1 MEIAHDL
8 RHAAA
13 RMLKAPGL
21 PLGAV
26 LAIGI
31 GLGGAVAVF
40 RVIDVALFSPLELQQ
55 ANGVFVVTER
65 RASGEVFERIS
76 PDELNVLRS
85 PDSPFESVAAVTTD
99 TVTMTAPGDAQEV
112 RVGLVTPALF
122 QLFRVQ
128 PRAGRIQLDDDAS
141 NRNGDVVVVGEA
153 FWDRHFPGQGVT
165 NQQIVLGGRPA
176 TIVGVLPAA
185 FGYPSGAELWRS
197 LPSSYLVPNRVHYL
211 TVVVRRRPTAID
223 EAVSTFLSVANTRV
237 ADRAG
242 SGAHE
247 LAATPF
253 ADAAL
258 GTARQ
263 TLIMLGMA
271 VVALLVLTATSVA
284 TLLVARTWGR
294 RGDYRLKA
302 ALGATQFR
310 LLREPLCESFVLAAP
325 AAFLALGIAHAALQ
339 VVGTLAVD
347 RLRVLDGI
355 GLDAG
360 STWVAAGLAALV
372 TFLAGVVPALT
383 IVARVG
389 RLRGG
394 MIVPETGRR
403 RIAHVLVAGQ
413 VALAVV
419 LATGA
424 GLFVKSFYRVSALDT
439 GMAVDEVVIWR
450 VALPPNRYAGPAVSA
465 FYRTVF
471 DRLGSLPQVRR
482 VSAALGLP
490 FNFTGVAA
498 SRSVTSRPG
507 DPDARV
513 TVSAN
518 VVGPDYFSTMGIQL
532 LAGRQFT
539 DADVAGSSNVIA
551 ISASTA
557 RAVFGSLDPIGREMA
572 FDDALGRE
580 RAAVVAVVRDTRTTR
595 VSDGLQRQTFSP
607 RLSSPR
613 MAVTVRLRGVV
624 TARDMEALR
633 TAARQID
640 SQLPA
645 DFTRLTDLRSD
656 EVSLP
661 VLRTGLLL
669 AFATQAMLISSISV
683 LGLVRWRVAQRSR
696 ELALRVALGAT
707 PGMVRRLLLTT
718 EMAWVLGGLVTGAVF
733 AFLAAPRLGGMLI
746 FVNPQ
751 DPSIVASAVGL
762 LSIVALVAVVPL
774 ANRIAVGP
782 HAFVATPGDRM
793 TA

>member
-1 MEIAHDL
+1 MEIAHEL

-76 PDELNVLRS
+76 PDELSGLRS

-99 TVTMTAPGDAQEV
+99 TVTMTAPGEATEV
-112 RVGLVTPALF
+112 RIGLVAPALF
-122 QLFRVQ
+122 QLFRVR
-128 PRAGRIQLDDDAS
+128 PRAGRSLVDDDAS
-141 NRNGDVVVVGEA
+141 NRSGEVVVVGET
-153 FWDRHFPGQGVT
+153 FWDRHFPGQSLG

-176 TIVGVLPAA
+176 TIVGVIPAA
-185 FGYPSGAELWRS
+185 FGFPSGAELWRP

-211 TVVVRRRPTAID
+211 VVVVRRRPAAAD
-223 EAVSTFLSVANTRV
+223 EIVSTFLSVANTRI
-237 ADRAG
+237 AGRAG
-242 SGAHE
+242 SGGHV

-253 ADAAL
+253 VDAAL

-263 TLIMLGMA
+263 TLIMLGVA

-284 TLLVARTWGR
+284 TLLVARAWGR
-294 RGDYRLKA
+294 RGDYGVKA

-325 AAFLALGIAHAALQ
+325 AAFLALGIAHLALQ
-339 VVGTLAVD
+339 VVEALAVD

-360 STWVAAGLAALV
+360 SAWVAAGLAALV

-389 RLRGG
+389 RMRG

-403 RIAHVLVAGQ
+403 RIAHALVAVQ

-419 LATGA
+419 LATAA
-424 GLFVKSFYRVSALDT
+424 GLFAKSFYRVSAVNT
-439 GMAVDEVVIWR
+439 GIAVDEVVIWR
-450 VALPPNRYAGPAVSA
+450 VALPPNRYAGPAVA
-465 FYRTVF
+465 EFYRSVF
-471 DRLGSLPQVRR
+471 DRLGALPQVRS

-498 SRSVTSRPG
+498 SRSATSRPD
-507 DPDARV
+507 DPEARV
-513 TVSAN
+513 RVSAN

-539 DADVAGSSNVIA
+539 ETDIAGSPNVIA

-557 RAVFGSLDPIGREMA
+557 RAVFGPLDPIGRQLA

-580 RAAVVAVVRDTRTTR
+580 RATVVAVVRDTRTTR
-595 VSDGLQRQTFSP
+595 LSDGLLRQTFSP

-613 MAVTVRLRGVV
+613 MAVMVRLRGVA
-624 TARDMEALR
+624 TPRDIQALR
-633 TAARQID
+633 AAARQID

-645 DFTRLTDLRSD
+645 DFTRLADLRSD

-661 VLRTGLLL
+661 VLRTGLLM
-669 AFATQAMLISSISV
+669 AFASQAMLISAISV
-683 LGLVRWRVAQRSR
+683 VGLARWRVTQRNR

-707 PGMVRRLLLTT
+707 PGMVRRLLLRT
-718 EMAWVLGGLVTGAVF
+718 EMAWVLGGIATGAVF
-733 AFLAAPRLGGMLI
+733 AFLTAPRLGAMLI
-746 FVNPQ
+746 FVNPR
-751 DPSIVASAVGL
+751 DPSMVASAVGL
-762 LSIVALVAVVPL
+762 LSTIALLAVFPL

-782 HAFVATPGDRM
+782 HAFVATGGDRRV
-793 TA
+793 